1 MASKSQLL
9 RQAKSFELPEHE
21 NLGLSTYVLGRRQ
34 HQQFTERVQKEKEE
48 LEEER
53 WEEKKMLDKK
63 IKRLEGQVERYKQ
76 DLNEVQSKNDDLI
89 SENRKLDRELRY
101 ANDRVSELQMEMD
114 KMKAH
119 VTSLETS
126 NRTLKTL
133 AKKAGTMPWSVM

>member
-1 MASKSQLL
+1 MD
-9 RQAKSFELPEHE
+9 E
-21 NLGLSTYVLGRRQ
+21 NLGLSSYVLGRRQ

-48 LEEER
+48 LEEEK
-53 WEEKKMLDKK
+53 WEEKKILEKK
-63 IKRLEGQVERYKQ
+63 IKRLEGQVDRYKK
-76 DLNEVQSKNDDLI
+76 DMNDVQSKNDDLI
-89 SENRKLDRELRY
+89 AENRKLDRELRY
-101 ANDRVSELQMEMD
+101 ANDRLSELQMEMD